1 MRFRNLMVAAGLIL
15 AGSASAQSLP
25 RPAEFYFDDDSAT
38 RPVIAVKSA
47 DPMPRLLRA
56 VERDPAAIAEAAQL
70 AHIAATGGQADSA
83 EAYYQRALRSLDTS
97 SGLWRPVMWNYAW
110 DLYRSGRQ
118 DAALQRWSTLV
129 AARDSKA
136 AWIPP
141 TLALALW
148 TAGRKDEAVQWYAAA
163 VRSEPQL
170 WASAGNLPRLLPDWR
185 DDERATLA
193 QVQAEWAAHPPKWP

>member
-25 RPAEFYFDDDSAT
+25 KPAEFYFDDDSAT
-38 RPVIAVKSA
+38 RPVVAVKSA

-70 AHIAATGGQADSA
+70 AHIAAASGQADSA
-83 EAYYQRALRSLDTS
+83 EGYYQRALRNLDTS

-118 DAALQRWSTLV
+118 DAALQRWSALV
-129 AARDSKA
+129 TARDSKA